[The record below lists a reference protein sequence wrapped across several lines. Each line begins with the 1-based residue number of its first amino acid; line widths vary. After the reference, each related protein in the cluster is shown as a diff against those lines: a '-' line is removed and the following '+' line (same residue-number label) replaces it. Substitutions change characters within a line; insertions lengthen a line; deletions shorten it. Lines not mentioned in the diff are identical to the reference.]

1 MNNTKENIMSAT
13 NDTKVQNQKVVRI
26 NDKAYIINA
35 FKGIKG
41 WSYLPRLT
49 KYVFPFISF
58 MFDEGRGEADVMDE
72 MVKLLSGNNAE
83 EVITLIQDLVA
94 DVQVDGGNID
104 FDSEFSQ
111 KYDALILL
119 VIEVI
124 KLNYFDSFQRLV
136 TNLPKD

>member
-1 MNNTKENIMSAT
+1 MSTT

-94 DVQVDGGNID
+94 DVQVDGSTID
-104 FDSEFSQ
+104 FDFEFTQ

>member
-1 MNNTKENIMSAT
+1 MSTANNDLKN
-13 NDTKVQNQKVVRI
+13 KVQNQKVVKI
-26 NDKAYIINA
+26 NDKAYLINA

-94 DVQVDGGNID
+94 DVQVDGSTID
-104 FDSEFSQ
+104 FDFEFAQ
-111 KYDALILL
+111 KYDAIILL

>member
-1 MNNTKENIMSAT
+1 MSTNN
-13 NDTKVQNQKVVRI
+13 NDTKVQSQKVVRI
-26 NDKAYIINA
+26 GDKAYIINA

-94 DVQVDGGNID
+94 DVQVDGSTID
-104 FDSEFSQ
+104 FDFEFTQ

>member
-1 MNNTKENIMSAT
+1 MSTADTTKTQS
-13 NDTKVQNQKVVRI
+13 QKIVRI
-26 NDKAYIINA
+26 NDKAYVINA

-58 MFDEGRGEADVMDE
+58 IFDEGRGEAEVMDE

-94 DVQVDGGNID
+94 DVQVDGSTID
-104 FDSEFSQ
+104 FDFEFSQ